1 MIGLQR
7 LLFSKELNLDKMGT
21 RKLKID
27 EKLLLQNIDLTKFDL
42 YDCEEDG
49 LFSLVKT
56 NKNIECPWC
65 QSKEVSK
72 IDDAKKAQD
81 KLKEQEDGKNIS

>member
-1 MIGLQR
+1 MR
-7 LLFSKELNLDKMGT
+7 T
-21 RKLKID
+21 RRLKIS
-27 EKLLLQNIDLTKFDL
+27 EEILLENIDLTKFDL

-65 QSKEVSK
+65 QSQVVSK

-81 KLKEQEDGKNIS
+81 KLKEQKDGKSTGK